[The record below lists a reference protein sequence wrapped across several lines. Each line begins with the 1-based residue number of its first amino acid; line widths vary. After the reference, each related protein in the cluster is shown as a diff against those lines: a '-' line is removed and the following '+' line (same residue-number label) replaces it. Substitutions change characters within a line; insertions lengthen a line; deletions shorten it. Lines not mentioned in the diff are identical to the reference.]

1 MLLTVIVFLVM
12 LGLLIFVHELGH
24 FVVAKRNGIEASEF
38 GFGFPPRMVGCQFLY
53 DGKSGKKKGRWRI
66 IWGGRDGNN
75 ENEKKDLA
83 DAHENNMRGGTIY
96 SLNWIPLGGFVKI
109 KGEDGGFSGDKD
121 SFASKSAWT
130 RIKVLAA
137 GVTMNFLLA
146 WIIISIGLMIGDP
159 QPVDMGRANTQN
171 SIIQIDAV
179 TPGTPAEAM
188 GFMVGD
194 IIVKNQPN
202 RNGQPLVFNTTE
214 DIQNYV
220 NENKGQEISIE
231 IKRGNKVM
239 SFSGVPRKDPP
250 EGQGALGIQFSENV
264 FVKYPWYQA
273 LWEGLLTTLSLIKI
287 ILLAFFAI
295 IGNIFTGHGTG
306 GVELAGPVK
315 IGMYTKQATEMG
327 LIYVLHLAAL
337 LSINLGIINIMPIPA
352 LDGGRIF
359 FILIEKI
366 KGKPLNK
373 NMEQVF
379 HTVFF
384 IVLVSLMLFVTF
396 REVFELLSKRL

>member
-1 MLLTVIVFLVM
+1 MLLTVVVFLVM

-38 GFGFPPRMVGCQFLY
+38 GFGFPPRMIGLQFLQAGK
-53 DGKSGKKKGRWRI
+53 DGKKGKWRI

-83 DAHENNMRGGTIY
+83 KAHENNMRGGTIY
-96 SLNWIPLGGFVKI
+96 SLNWIPLGGFVRI
-109 KGEDGGFSGDKD
+109 KGEDGGFSADKD
-121 SFASKSAWT
+121 SFASKSAWI

-137 GVTMNFLLA
+137 GVTMNFVLA

-159 QPVDMGRANTQN
+159 QPVDMGRADTGN

-179 TPGTPAEAM
+179 TPGAPAEAM
-188 GFMVGD
+188 GLMVGD
-194 IIVKNQPN
+194 IIVKDQPS
-202 RNGQPLVFNTTE
+202 RNGQALVFKTTE

-220 NENKGQEISIE
+220 NANKGQEISIE
-231 IKRGNKVM
+231 IKRGNSLMTV
-239 SFSGVPRKDPP
+239 SGIPRENPP
-250 EGQGALGIQFSENV
+250 EGQGALGIQFSQNV
-264 FVKYPWYQA
+264 FVKYPWHIA
-273 LWEGLLTTLSLIKI
+273 LWEGLLTTISLVKI
-287 ILLAFFAI
+287 ILVAFFAI
-295 IGNIFTGHGTG
+295 LGNLFMGHGTG

-337 LSINLGIINIMPIPA
+337 LSINLGIINILPIPA

-359 FILIEKI
+359 FILIEKL
-366 KGKPLNK
+366 KGKSLNK
-373 NMEQVF
+373 SVEQMI
-379 HTVFF
+379 HTAFF

-396 REVFELLSKRL
+396 KEVFELLSKRL